1 MHPLWLIL
9 DTACPRA
16 LVALARS
23 GGVLAEVYLDEYK
36 RHGERLAA
44 GIEACLQQ
52 AGCQIADLRAVAVGM
67 GPGSFIGVRIA
78 MAHAKGLST
87 ALQIPLVGFNTL
99 AGIEGNGAEL
109 VAIDAR
115 RNEFYALKRGEEQA
129 IILKSLPEN
138 TYLES
143 QGPVAEKVLALLPEI
158 ISDQTLTLVPNYIRD
173 SQC

>member
-1 MHPLWLIL
+1 MHPIWLLL

-16 LVALARS
+16 VVALTRENT
-23 GGVLAEVYLDEYK
+23 VLAEIYLHEYK
-36 RHGERLAA
+36 RHGELLSSA
-44 GIEACLQQ
+44 IESCLNQ
-52 AGCQIADLRAVAVGM
+52 ASLQVTDISAVAVGM

-78 MAHAKGLST
+78 MAHAKGLCI

-99 AGIEGNGAEL
+99 AGIEPNGKEM

-115 RNEFYALKRGEEQA
+115 RNEFYVLKTDEKQANLLKAL
-129 IILKSLPEN
+129 PPN

-143 QGPVAEKVLALLPEI
+143 KGPIALQILSCLPQEI
-158 ISDQTLTLVPNYIRD
+158 IDQTLTLVPNYIRD